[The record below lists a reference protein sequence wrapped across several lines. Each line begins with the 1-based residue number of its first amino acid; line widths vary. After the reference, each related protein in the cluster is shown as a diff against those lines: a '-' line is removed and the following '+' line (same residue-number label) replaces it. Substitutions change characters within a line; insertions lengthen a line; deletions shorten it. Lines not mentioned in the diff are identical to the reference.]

1 MAYRLEPQESVK
13 EGVRRIAREQVDLML
28 ADIDNADVGRHETV
42 HEVRKR
48 CKKIRGLIR
57 LVRPEIGDTYKI
69 ENAFF
74 RNAARTLS
82 PLRDATALLEAYDA
96 LMDHYGEGIERR
108 AFGPIRA
115 ALTRHRKDLVR
126 TDESIDERLADFRD
140 DMETVRKRIAK
151 WKVDAEEFD
160 AVAGGLK
167 KTYGRARDAMR
178 AAYDQP
184 TDERFHEWRKRVKYH
199 MYHTRLLRPVWP
211 KVMAERSRQ
220 LNLLSDLLGDDHDLA
235 VFRRTVRSEPEA
247 FGDVR
252 RLQALLGLLD
262 RRRAE
267 FQTLARP
274 LGRRLFAEKPKHH
287 VRRIDGYWS
296 AWIKEA
302 KTTEA
307 LAPPRVLIE
316 T

>member
-1 MAYRLEPQESVK
+1 MAYCLEPQESVA

-28 ADIDNADVGRHETV
+28 AHIDNPDIGRHETV

-48 CKKIRGLIR
+48 CKKVRGLIR
-57 LVRPEIGDTYKI
+57 LVRPELGDTYQI

-96 LMDHYGEGIERR
+96 LMDHYGEGIDRR

-151 WKVDAEEFD
+151 WKIDAEEFD

-167 KTYGRARDAMR
+167 KTYGRGRDAMR
-178 AAYDQP
+178 SAYDQP

-199 MYHTRLLRPVWP
+199 MYHTRLLRPLWP
-211 KVMAERSRQ
+211 KVMAERARQ
-220 LNLLSDLLGDDHDLA
+220 LNRLSDLLGDDHDLA
-235 VFRRTVRSEPEA
+235 VFRKTIRSDPDA

-252 RLQALLGLLD
+252 RLQAMLGLLD

-267 FQTLARP
+267 LQTLARP

-287 VRRIDGYWS
+287 VRRLDGYWV

-302 KTTEA
+302 ETTEA